1 MRHRRDQQAVYR
13 AMKERLKRDKA
24 KTQVLQISSIGL
36 MEMTRQRLNESLR
49 DSLLEPCP
57 YCEGRGRVKTPMTM
71 SVEVQRALNTVIQR
85 GEGQLGDLV
94 IVVNTEVLN
103 RFKNEDS
110 NLFVELERSHSGRL
124 TFRTDPALHRERF
137 AIIEADSDKTLHQA

>member
-1 MRHRRDQQAVYR
+1 
-13 AMKERLKRDKA
+13 
-24 KTQVLQISSIGL
+24 

-57 YCEGRGRVKTPMTM
+57 YCEGRGRVKTPMTI
-71 SVEVQRALNTVIQR
+71 SFEVQRALHTVIQR
-85 GEGQLGDLV
+85 GEGALGDLV

-124 TFRTDPALHRERF
+124 TFRTDPALHRERY
-137 AIIEADSDKTLHQA
+137 AIIEADTEKTLHQA